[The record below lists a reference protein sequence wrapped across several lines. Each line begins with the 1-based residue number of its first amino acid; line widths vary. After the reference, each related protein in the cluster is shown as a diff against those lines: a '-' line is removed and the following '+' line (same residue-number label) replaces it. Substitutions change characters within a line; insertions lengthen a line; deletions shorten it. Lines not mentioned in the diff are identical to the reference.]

1 MISDEGSVDNSI
13 SLSDGKYDDIKGD
26 IKINPQQPKSPFF
39 SEENTEHENLTLPTR
54 NHQNM

>member
-26 IKINPQQPKSPFF
+26 IKINP
-39 SEENTEHENLTLPTR
+39 
-54 NHQNM
+54 